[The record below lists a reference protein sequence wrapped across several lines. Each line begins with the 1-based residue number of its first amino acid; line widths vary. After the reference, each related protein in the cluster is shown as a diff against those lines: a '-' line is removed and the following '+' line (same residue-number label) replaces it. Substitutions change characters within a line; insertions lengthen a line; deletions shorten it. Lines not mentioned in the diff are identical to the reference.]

1 MERKWIAWPVG
12 GHCYAFC
19 HGHAEPVLPEQV
31 GFQGRRAVSDF
42 RGNLIFKHWLLGI
55 KDNGCLV
62 TSVLTLAL
70 NVRVMR

>member
-1 MERKWIAWPVG
+1 MDGLASGWPLL
-12 GHCYAFC
+12 CSLPW
-19 HGHAEPVLPEQV
+19 HAEPVLPDQV

-42 RGNLIFKHWLLGI
+42 RENLIFKHWLLDI
-55 KDNGCLV
+55 KDNGCLA